1 MQGETVQW
9 DLRSINVHSSGLSQ
23 IFAMYILALFL
34 IGSSK
39 VVRVWR
45 ILLQR
50 LPGDQGGYIQELDKV
65 TDSIGKWIQFTF
77 LLWGLYVCLLV
88 ARACLVWVTLSP
100 HYLLVWPTV
109 LHEIAALTASM
120 LSAATLL
127 FLGRWYVERR
137 AGFLAKPIR
146 N

>member
-23 IFAMYILALFL
+23 IFVMYILAFLL
-34 IGSSK
+34 IGSGK

-65 TDSIGKWIQFTF
+65 IDSIGKWVQFTF

-88 ARACLVWVTLSP
+88 ARTSRAWMILSS
-100 HYLLVWPTV
+100 HYLSVWPNV
-109 LHEIAALTASM
+109 LHEIAALTA
-120 LSAATLL
+120 ATLLVTTFL

-137 AGFLAKPIR
+137 ASFLSSPLR